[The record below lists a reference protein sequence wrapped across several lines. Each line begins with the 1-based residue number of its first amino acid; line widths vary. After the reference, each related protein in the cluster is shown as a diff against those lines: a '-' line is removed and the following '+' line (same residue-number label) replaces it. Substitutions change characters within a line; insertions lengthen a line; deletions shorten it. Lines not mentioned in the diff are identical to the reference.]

1 MATRQNYRK
10 LIEYRVNYI
19 NEKIG
24 TKYYA
29 DYQSVY
35 GGWNLYLVDEHNGG
49 HYRGTIGFDCR
60 KTNAEMLAYVDGI
73 YELLNHYEIK
83 KGE

>member
-19 NEKIG
+19 NKKLGI
-24 TKYYA
+24 KYHA
-29 DYQSVY
+29 DYCSIY
-35 GGWNLYLVDEHNGG
+35 GGWNLYLIDKECGG
-49 HYRGTIGFDCR
+49 QYRGPIGFDAR
-60 KTNAEMLAYVDGI
+60 KSSAEMLAYVDGI
-73 YELLNHYEIK
+73 YELLNNYEIK